1 MYDSRARGP
10 GFNTQSCHILSFLFL
25 LIQEGCLL
33 LKYVHLVLVYPVGR
47 LSLPGNCVVRLADL
61 PDMTIAVYRGC
72 KQQHNM
78 IKKSYSIFPIHGT
91 SHNKSAPCFII
102 TIFFKFS
109 FSVLCIRYIQNSK

>member
-10 GFNTQSCHILSFLFL
+10 GFNTRSCHILSFLFL
-25 LIQEGCLL
+25 LIQEECQLL
-33 LKYVHLVLVYPVGR
+33 AKVCALSIVNPVGS
-47 LSLPGNCVVRLADL
+47 LSLPGNCVVRSADL

-78 IKKSYSIFPIHGT
+78 ITKSYSIFPIHGT

-102 TIFFKFS
+102 TIVFLILFLS
-109 FSVLCIRYIQNSK
+109 FMH